1 MTIKLKNCIHIYQF
15 KIELTCMFPCT
26 TKITCIWSRTRWSGQ
41 MSPQFS
47 ILLRLNMHLANVF
60 TVSWLLVHLYITN
73 GYVLI
78 YWETLFLPFFFIP
91 DPKCCPE
98 SVIMFCSNGK
108 VLSYVGKGENFRR
121 GTENVSVW
129 FAINLGPWKCNAS
142 SVIIV
147 PVAGLIITAD
157 SQAMQQ
163 ELDILNGPDITVL
176 TFYFYILSK
185 KGNDEWDFLM
195 V

>member
-1 MTIKLKNCIHIYQF
+1 
-15 KIELTCMFPCT
+15 
-26 TKITCIWSRTRWSGQ
+26 

-60 TVSWLLVHLYITN
+60 TVSWLLLHLYITN

-78 YWETLFLPFFFIP
+78 YWETFFLPFFFIP

-108 VLSYVGKGENFRR
+108 VLSYAGKGENFRR

-129 FAINLGPWKCNAS
+129 FPINLGPWKCNAS

-147 PVAGLIITAD
+147 PVAGLIITTD